1 MLKSRFAL
9 KKGQPGYAVIVV
21 LSILLCQTAFAQ
33 GFTPNVRVN
42 DVTSDFQAPEG
53 GRAVA
58 TLGDTVYVVWS
69 DARAYNDDIYFARS
83 TDGGLTF
90 GTSVSVSSVDTLAEE
105 IPSITVDASGIIYV
119 TWLSID
125 STFSHWWTYF
135 AKSTDGGASFTTGV
149 MVDSMAVGASIAVYG
164 NNVYI
169 LYGQIVGQ
177 SAVDCYFARSTDGGV
192 NFGTPYKVNN
202 APPQDT
208 LQIMDGDITYTD
220 LSVDA
225 SGNIYAVWA
234 DGRRNGGNQD
244 IYFAKSTDN
253 GVSFGTNVPVN
264 DTTGTV
270 GDSMQISPSIAV
282 SGSNVYVVWL
292 DYRSGERR
300 IYSARSTDGGA
311 SFGANTPVNDTTLEV
326 DCWRPSIATSASG
339 LIYVAY
345 SANKTGTGQ
354 GIWCT
359 ESDDSGATFY
369 SSVAVSD
376 AFDDSARCP
385 SITVDANNVANVVWS
400 DERTGSKDVYFA
412 KGTVTGIEDSDSDSS
427 PITLELIENN
437 PFTGSVSIRY
447 ILTRSAHIELAI
459 YNIEGQLIKKLSS
472 GEEMP
477 GAHIVTWN
485 RKDEMNRNVR
495 SGIYFCQLR
504 ETGGIR
510 KVRKILLLR

>member
-1 MLKSRFAL
+1 MLKKRFL
-9 KKGQPGYAVIVV
+9 KRGHLGYAIIVIVA
-21 LSILLCQTAFAQ
+21 ILLCQTAFAQ

-42 DVTSDFQAPEG
+42 DVVTDFQAPEG

-58 TLGDTVYVVWS
+58 ILGDTVYVVWS
-69 DARAYNDDIYFARS
+69 DARATDDDIYFAKS
-83 TDGGLTF
+83 TDGGATF
-90 GTSVSVSSVDTLAEE
+90 GTNVIVSSVDTLAEE

-125 STFSHWWTYF
+125 SSFSHWWTYF
-135 AKSTDGGASFTTGV
+135 AKSTDGGASFSPGV
-149 MVDSMAVGASIAVYG
+149 MVDSMAAGASIAVYG

-169 LYGQIVGQ
+169 LYGRIVGL
-177 SAVDCYFARSTDGGV
+177 SAVDCYFARSTDGGAS
-192 NFGTPYKVNN
+192 FGTPYKIND

-234 DGRRNGGNQD
+234 DGRRSGGNQD

-264 DTTGTV
+264 DTTGAI
-270 GDSMQISPSIAV
+270 GDSMQISPSVAV

-300 IYSARSTDGGA
+300 IYFAKSTDGGA
-311 SFGANTPVNDTTLEV
+311 TFGVDIPVNDTTLEL
-326 DCWRPSIATSASG
+326 DCWRPSIASSASG

-345 SANKTGTGQ
+345 AANKTGTGQ

-376 AFDDSARCP
+376 AFNDSARCP

-412 KGTVTGIEDSDSDSS
+412 KGTVTGIEDIDLNAS
-427 PITLELIENN
+427 PITLELLENN
-437 PFTGSVSIRY
+437 PFIGTVSIRY
-447 ILTRSAHIELAI
+447 ILTKSAHIELAI
-459 YNIEGQLIKKLSS
+459 YNIGGQLIKKLFS
-472 GEEMP
+472 GEVMP
-477 GAHIVTWN
+477 GTHIVTWN
-485 RKDEMNRNVR
+485 GTDEMNRNVR
-495 SGIYFCQLR
+495 SGIYFCHLR

-510 KVRKILLLR
+510 KVRKILLLK